1 MIGNAFL
8 LQTVIQNR
16 RHVIL
21 DLKGIDEIIVKLI
34 KKKKNQD
41 KTQTGLIC
49 FKTEDKKSTA

>member
-34 KKKKNQD
+34 KKKKI
-41 KTQTGLIC
+41 KIKHRLG
-49 FKTEDKKSTA
+49 